1 MNKSILVLAAATA
14 AFAANA
20 EVLTPE
26 QALARVRVDGPSRIH
41 SLQPSAGAELRPV
54 YTQNA
59 DSRPAAYVFG
69 TASGYMVVS
78 ADDVAAPLLGYAD
91 NGSFDPENIPDNLR
105 YWLESYASEIAW
117 ARDNGVQPAKARV
130 SRADRAPIAPLVKTQ
145 WNQNAPYN
153 NYCPIYN
160 GSRSVTGCVATAMA
174 QVMKYYNYPAKGT
187 GSHSYTTTTL
197 KISQSM
203 DFSAT
208 SFRWTSMANTYG
220 ALSSTSQKNAV
231 ATLMHACGVSVDMDY
246 TPQESGAPSLFV
258 APALANYFG
267 YDKGVRYLMRDYYGM
282 EEWEDLVYNQLVD
295 FGPVQY
301 SGSNS
306 SAGHSFVCDGYS
318 ADGYF
323 HFNWGWGGMSD
334 GYFLLNALD
343 PSSQGIG
350 GSTAGY
356 NSGQDI
362 IANVATSGEGKIYEQ
377 MLIDGDF
384 KIDTD
389 RVSTGG
395 YVVVVANAYNYSIA
409 PISGFYG
416 LKFTASDG
424 SVTYAEAPSG
434 VSNVAVLGGY
444 GGWDVRMPSLAAGT
458 YTVTPAWKSTTGEW
472 FDIRAK
478 VSAVKSYTATVSG
491 NTAVF
496 KANSAPQI
504 YVSGID
510 VATPLYFGTNFRIN
524 ATIENLSDS
533 EYYGD
538 IEAVLLNSNN
548 TIVAV
553 ADAYSVDI
561 LGAESQEMVYEARFS
576 RYNSQLGI
584 PAAGTYTLVFVKE
597 STNIAVSDPVTVQLL
612 SAPASTSIG
621 VTSFSVE
628 GDANAVPADKLQFNI
643 TVNCSEGYFAEAL
656 SVYIFRAT
664 GGSSIAYFSTPTLF
678 IESGKSVSTTASGN
692 FSEGVPGTTYMAA
705 VFRGQSQLSDVVNFT
720 IDSSSGIADVD
731 ADDSAPVE
739 YYTVDGVRVD
749 RPEKG
754 LYIVRQGTKVSKVIF

>member
-1 MNKSILVLAAATA
+1 MNKSILVLPAATA

-26 QALARVRVDGPSRIH
+26 QALARVRVDGPARIH
-41 SLQPSAGAELRPV
+41 GLQSSGDAALRPV
-54 YTQNA
+54 YTQSA
-59 DSRPAAYVFG
+59 GSLPAAYVFD
-69 TASGYMVVS
+69 TRSGYMVVS

-91 NGSFDPENIPDNLR
+91 EGSFDAANIPDNLR

-117 ARDNGVQPAKARV
+117 ARDNGVEPARSRA

-145 WNQNAPYN
+145 WNQGSPYN

-187 GSHSYTTTTL
+187 GSHSYTTKTL

-203 DFSAT
+203 DFSST
-208 SFRWTSMANTYG
+208 SFRWTSMADSYG
-220 ALSSTSQKNAV
+220 SFSSTSQKNAV

-246 TPQESGAPSLFV
+246 TPNESGAPSMNV
-258 APALANYFG
+258 ASALANYFG

-282 EEWEDLVYNQLVD
+282 AEWEELVYNQLVE

-301 SGSNS
+301 SGSNT

-334 GYFLLNALD
+334 GYFLLTALD
-343 PSSQGIG
+343 PTSQGIG

-362 IANVATSGEGKIYEQ
+362 IANVATSGEGKMYEQ

-384 KIDTD
+384 KIDTPQ
-389 RVSTGG
+389 VQKGG
-395 YVVVVANAYNYSIA
+395 YVVIVANAYNYSIA

-424 SVTYAEAPSG
+424 SVTYAEAPQG
-434 VSNVAVLGGY
+434 YSNVAVLSGY
-444 GGWDVRMPSLAAGT
+444 GGWYVRMPSLAAGT

-496 KANSAPQI
+496 TADSAPQI
-504 YVSGID
+504 YVNDID
-510 VATPLYFGTNFRIN
+510 VATPLYFNTPFKIN
-524 ATIENLSDS
+524 ATIDNPTQD
-533 EYYGD
+533 EYYGG
-538 IEAVLLNSNN
+538 IEAALLNSSNN
-548 TIVAV
+548 VVAL
-553 ADAYSVDI
+553 ADIYPVDV
-561 LGAESQEMVYEARFS
+561 LGGESQQMEYVAKFS
-576 RYNSQLGI
+576 RYNSQLGV
-584 PAAGTYTLVFVKE
+584 PSAGTYTLVFLTE
-597 STNIAVSDPVTVQLL
+597 SNQVVSAPVTVQLL
-612 SAPASTSIG
+612 ETPASTS
-621 VTSFSVE
+621 VSVSSFSVE
-628 GDANAVPADKLQFNI
+628 GDANAVAADNLQFNL
-643 TVNCSEGYFAEAL
+643 TVNCSAGYFANTL
-656 SVYIFRAT
+656 SVYIFPIS
-664 GGSSIAYFSTPTLF
+664 GGSAIAYFDTPTLF
-678 IESGKSVSTTASGN
+678 IEEGKSATTMASGN
-692 FSEGVPGTTYMAA
+692 FSQGVVGSKYMAA
-705 VFRGQSQLSDVVNFT
+705 VFSGQQQLSEIVYFT
-720 IDSSSGIADVD
+720 VGSYSGIADVD
-731 ADDSAPVE
+731 ADDNAPVE
-739 YYTVDGVRVD
+739 YYTVDGIRVD

-754 LYIVRQGTKVSKVIF
+754 LYIVRQGSKISKVIF

>member
-26 QALARVRVDGPSRIH
+26 QALARVRVDGPARIH
-41 SLQPSAGAELRPV
+41 GLQSSGDAALRPV
-54 YTQNA
+54 YTQSA
-59 DSRPAAYVFG
+59 GSLPAAYVFD
-69 TASGYMVVS
+69 TRSGYMVVS

-91 NGSFDPENIPDNLR
+91 EGSFDAANIPDNLR

-117 ARDNGVQPAKARV
+117 ARDNGVEPARSRA

-145 WNQNAPYN
+145 WNQGSPYN

-187 GSHSYTTTTL
+187 GSHSYTTKTL

-203 DFSAT
+203 DFSST
-208 SFRWTSMANTYG
+208 SFRWTSMADSYG
-220 ALSSTSQKNAV
+220 SFSSTSQKNAV

-246 TPQESGAPSLFV
+246 TPNESGAPSMNV
-258 APALANYFG
+258 ASALANYFG

-282 EEWEDLVYNQLVD
+282 AEWEELVYNQLVE

-301 SGSNS
+301 SGSNT

-334 GYFLLNALD
+334 GYFLLTALD
-343 PSSQGIG
+343 PTSQGIG

-362 IANVATSGEGKIYEQ
+362 IANVATSGEGKMYEQ
-377 MLIDGDF
+377 MLIAGDF
-384 KIDTD
+384 KIDTPQ
-389 RVSTGG
+389 VQKGG
-395 YVVVVANAYNYSIA
+395 YVVIVANAYNYSIA

-424 SVTYAEAPSG
+424 SVTYAEAPQG
-434 VSNVAVLGGY
+434 YSNVAVLSGY
-444 GGWDVRMPSLAAGT
+444 GGWYVRMPSLAAGT

-496 KANSAPQI
+496 TADSAPQI
-504 YVSGID
+504 YVNDID
-510 VATPLYFGTNFRIN
+510 VATPLYFNTPFKIN
-524 ATIENLSDS
+524 ATIDNPTQD
-533 EYYGD
+533 EYYGG
-538 IEAVLLNSNN
+538 IEAALLNSSNN
-548 TIVAV
+548 VVAL
-553 ADAYSVDI
+553 ADIYPVDV
-561 LGAESQEMVYEARFS
+561 LGGESQQMEYVAKFS
-576 RYNSQLGI
+576 RYNSQLGV
-584 PAAGTYTLVFVKE
+584 PSAGTYTLVFLTE
-597 STNIAVSDPVTVQLL
+597 SNQVVSAPVTVQLL
-612 SAPASTSIG
+612 ETPASTS
-621 VTSFSVE
+621 VSVSSFSVE
-628 GDANAVPADKLQFNI
+628 GDANAVAADNLQFNL
-643 TVNCSEGYFAEAL
+643 TVNCSAGYFANTL
-656 SVYIFRAT
+656 SVYIFPIS
-664 GGSSIAYFSTPTLF
+664 GGSAIAYFDTPTLF
-678 IESGKSVSTTASGN
+678 IEEGKSATTMASGN
-692 FSEGVPGTTYMAA
+692 FSQGVVGSKYMAA
-705 VFRGQSQLSDVVNFT
+705 VFSGQQQLSEIVYFT
-720 IDSSSGIADVD
+720 VGSYSGIADVD
-731 ADDSAPVE
+731 ADDNAPVE
-739 YYTVDGVRVD
+739 YYTVDGIRVD

-754 LYIVRQGTKVSKVIF
+754 LYIVRQGSKISKVIF

>member
-26 QALARVRVDGPSRIH
+26 QALARVRVDGPARIH
-41 SLQPSAGAELRPV
+41 GLQSSGDAALRPV
-54 YTQNA
+54 YTQSA
-59 DSRPAAYVFG
+59 GSLPAAYVFD
-69 TASGYMVVS
+69 TRSGYMVVS
-78 ADDVAAPLLGYAD
+78 ADDVAAPMLGYAD
-91 NGSFDPENIPDNLR
+91 EGSFDAANIPDNLR

-117 ARDNGVQPAKARV
+117 ARDNGVEPARSRA

-145 WNQNAPYN
+145 WNQGSPYN

-187 GSHSYTTTTL
+187 GSHSYTTKTL

-203 DFSAT
+203 DFSST
-208 SFRWTSMANTYG
+208 SFRWTSMADSYG
-220 ALSSTSQKNAV
+220 SFSSTSQKNAV

-246 TPQESGAPSLFV
+246 TPNESGTPSMNV
-258 APALANYFG
+258 ASALANYFG

-282 EEWEDLVYNQLVD
+282 AEWEELVYNQLVE

-301 SGSNS
+301 SGSNT

-318 ADGYF
+318 SDGYF

-334 GYFLLNALD
+334 GYFLLTALD
-343 PSSQGIG
+343 PTSQGIG

-362 IANVATSGEGKIYEQ
+362 IANVATSGEGKMYEQ

-384 KIDTD
+384 KIDTPQ
-389 RVSTGG
+389 VQKGG
-395 YVVVVANAYNYSIA
+395 YVVIVANAYNYSIA

-424 SVTYAEAPSG
+424 SVTYAEAPQG
-434 VSNVAVLGGY
+434 YSNVAVLSGY
-444 GGWDVRMPSLAAGT
+444 GGWYLRMPSLAAGT

-496 KANSAPQI
+496 TADSAPQI
-504 YVSGID
+504 YVNDID
-510 VATPLYFGTNFRIN
+510 VATPLYFNTPFKIN
-524 ATIENLSDS
+524 ATIENPTQD
-533 EYYGD
+533 EYYGG
-538 IEAVLLNSNN
+538 IEAALLNSGNN
-548 TIVAV
+548 VVAL
-553 ADAYSVDI
+553 ADIYPVDV
-561 LGAESQEMVYEARFS
+561 LGGESQQMEYVAKFS
-576 RYNSQLGI
+576 RYNSQLGV
-584 PAAGTYTLVFVKE
+584 PSAGTYTLVFLTE
-597 STNIAVSDPVTVQLL
+597 SNQVVSAPVTVQLL
-612 SAPASTSIG
+612 ETPASTS
-621 VTSFSVE
+621 VSVSSFSVE
-628 GDANAVPADKLQFNI
+628 GDANAVAADNLQFNL
-643 TVNCSEGYFAEAL
+643 TVNCTAGYFANTL
-656 SVYIFRAT
+656 SVYIFPIS
-664 GGSSIAYFSTPTLF
+664 GGSAIAYFDTPTLF
-678 IESGKSVSTTASGN
+678 IEEGKSVTTMASGN
-692 FSEGVPGTTYMAA
+692 FSQGVVGSKYMAA
-705 VFRGQSQLSDVVNFT
+705 VFSEQQLSEIVYFT
-720 IDSSSGIADVD
+720 VGSYSGIADVD
-731 ADDSAPVE
+731 ADDTAPVE
-739 YYTVDGVRVD
+739 YYTVDGIRVD

-754 LYIVRQGTKVSKVIF
+754 LYIVRQGSKISKVIF

>member
-26 QALARVRVDGPSRIH
+26 QALARVRVDGPARIH
-41 SLQPSAGAELRPV
+41 GLQSSGDAALRPV
-54 YTQNA
+54 YTQSA
-59 DSRPAAYVFG
+59 GSLPAAYVFD
-69 TASGYMVVS
+69 TRSGYMVVS

-91 NGSFDPENIPDNLR
+91 EGSFDAANIPDNLR

-117 ARDNGVQPAKARV
+117 ARDNGVEPARSRA

-145 WNQNAPYN
+145 WNQGSPYN

-187 GSHSYTTTTL
+187 GSHSYTTKTL

-203 DFSAT
+203 DFSST
-208 SFRWTSMANTYG
+208 SFRWTSMADSYG
-220 ALSSTSQKNAV
+220 SFSSTSQKNAV

-246 TPQESGAPSLFV
+246 TPNESGAPSMNV
-258 APALANYFG
+258 ASALANYFG

-282 EEWEDLVYNQLVD
+282 AEWEELVYNQLVE

-301 SGSNS
+301 SGSNT

-323 HFNWGWGGMSD
+323 HFNWGWGGMSH
-334 GYFLLNALD
+334 GYFLLSALD
-343 PSSQGIG
+343 PTSQGIG

-362 IANVATSGEGKIYEQ
+362 IANVATSGEGKMYEQ

-384 KIDTD
+384 KIDTPQ
-389 RVSTGG
+389 VQKGG
-395 YVVVVANAYNYSIA
+395 YVVIVANAYNYSIA

-424 SVTYAEAPSG
+424 SVTYAEAPQG
-434 VSNVAVLGGY
+434 YSNVAVLSGY
-444 GGWDVRMPSLAAGT
+444 GGWYVRMPSLAAGT

-496 KANSAPQI
+496 TADSAPQI
-504 YVSGID
+504 YVNDID
-510 VATPLYFGTNFRIN
+510 VATPLYFNTPFKIN
-524 ATIENLSDS
+524 ATIDNPTQD
-533 EYYGD
+533 EYYGG
-538 IEAVLLNSNN
+538 IEAALLNSSNN
-548 TIVAV
+548 VVAL
-553 ADAYSVDI
+553 ADIYPVDV
-561 LGAESQEMVYEARFS
+561 LGGESQQMEYVAKFS
-576 RYNSQLGI
+576 RYNSQLGV
-584 PAAGTYTLVFVKE
+584 PSAGTYTLVFLTE
-597 STNIAVSDPVTVQLL
+597 SNQVVSAPVTVQLL
-612 SAPASTSIG
+612 ETPASTS
-621 VTSFSVE
+621 VSVSSFSVE
-628 GDANAVPADKLQFNI
+628 GDANAVAADNLQFNL
-643 TVNCSEGYFAEAL
+643 TVNCSAGYFANTL
-656 SVYIFRAT
+656 SVYIFPIS
-664 GGSSIAYFSTPTLF
+664 GGSAIAYFDTPTLF
-678 IESGKSVSTTASGN
+678 IEEGKSATTMASGN
-692 FSEGVPGTTYMAA
+692 FSQGVVGSKYMAA
-705 VFRGQSQLSDVVNFT
+705 VFSGQQQLSEIVYFT
-720 IDSSSGIADVD
+720 VGSYSGIADVD
-731 ADDSAPVE
+731 ADDNAPVE
-739 YYTVDGVRVD
+739 YYTVDGIRVD

-754 LYIVRQGTKVSKVIF
+754 LYIVRQGSKISKVIF

>member
-26 QALARVRVDGPSRIH
+26 QALARVRVDGPARIH
-41 SLQPSAGAELRPV
+41 GLQSSGDAALRPV
-54 YTQNA
+54 YTQSA
-59 DSRPAAYVFG
+59 GSLPAAYVFD
-69 TASGYMVVS
+69 TRSGYMVVS
-78 ADDVAAPLLGYAD
+78 ADDVAAPMLGYAD
-91 NGSFDPENIPDNLR
+91 EGSFDAANIPDNLR

-117 ARDNGVQPAKARV
+117 ARDNGVEPARSRA

-145 WNQNAPYN
+145 WNQGSPYN

-187 GSHSYTTTTL
+187 GSHSYTTKTL

-203 DFSAT
+203 DFSST
-208 SFRWTSMANTYG
+208 SFRWTSMADSYG
-220 ALSSTSQKNAV
+220 SFSSTSQKNAV

-246 TPQESGAPSLFV
+246 TPNESGAPSMNV
-258 APALANYFG
+258 ASALANYFG

-282 EEWEDLVYNQLVD
+282 AEWEELVYNQLVE

-301 SGSNS
+301 SGSNT

-334 GYFLLNALD
+334 GYFLLTALD
-343 PSSQGIG
+343 PTSQGIG

-362 IANVATSGEGKIYEQ
+362 IANVATSGEGKMYEQ

-384 KIDTD
+384 KIDTPQ
-389 RVSTGG
+389 VQKGG
-395 YVVVVANAYNYSIA
+395 YVVIVANAYNYSIA

-424 SVTYAEAPSG
+424 SVTYAEAPQG
-434 VSNVAVLGGY
+434 YSNVAVLSGY
-444 GGWDVRMPSLAAGT
+444 GGWYVRMPSLAAGT

-496 KANSAPQI
+496 TADSAPQI
-504 YVSGID
+504 YVNDID
-510 VATPLYFGTNFRIN
+510 VATPLYFNTPFKIN
-524 ATIENLSDS
+524 ATIDNPTQD
-533 EYYGD
+533 EYYGG
-538 IEAVLLNSNN
+538 IEAALLNSSNN
-548 TIVAV
+548 VVAL
-553 ADAYSVDI
+553 ADIYPVDV
-561 LGAESQEMVYEARFS
+561 LGGESQQMEYVAKFS
-576 RYNSQLGI
+576 RYNSQLGV
-584 PAAGTYTLVFVKE
+584 PSAGTYTLVFLTE
-597 STNIAVSDPVTVQLL
+597 SNQVVSAPVTVQLL
-612 SAPASTSIG
+612 ETPASTS
-621 VTSFSVE
+621 VSVSSFSVE
-628 GDANAVPADKLQFNI
+628 GDANAVAADNLQFNL
-643 TVNCSEGYFAEAL
+643 TVNCSAGYFANTL
-656 SVYIFRAT
+656 SVYIFPIS
-664 GGSSIAYFSTPTLF
+664 GGSAIAYFDTPTLF
-678 IESGKSVSTTASGN
+678 IEEGKSATTMASGN
-692 FSEGVPGTTYMAA
+692 FSQGVVGSKYMAA
-705 VFRGQSQLSDVVNFT
+705 VFSGQQQLSEIVYFT
-720 IDSSSGIADVD
+720 VGSYSGIADVD
-731 ADDSAPVE
+731 ADDNAPVE
-739 YYTVDGVRVD
+739 YYTVDGIRVD

-754 LYIVRQGTKVSKVIF
+754 LYIVRQGSKISKVIF

>member
-26 QALARVRVDGPSRIH
+26 QALARVRVDGPARIH
-41 SLQPSAGAELRPV
+41 GLQSSGDAALRPV
-54 YTQNA
+54 YTQSA
-59 DSRPAAYVFG
+59 GSLPAAYVFD
-69 TASGYMVVS
+69 TRSGYMVVS

-91 NGSFDPENIPDNLR
+91 EGSFDAANIPDNLR

-117 ARDNGVQPAKARV
+117 ARDNGVEPARSRA

-145 WNQNAPYN
+145 WNQGSPYN

-160 GSRSVTGCVATAMA
+160 GSRSVTGCVATAMT

-187 GSHSYTTTTL
+187 GSHSYTTKTL

-203 DFSAT
+203 DFSST
-208 SFRWTSMANTYG
+208 SFRWTSMADSYG
-220 ALSSTSQKNAV
+220 SFSSTSQKNAV

-246 TPQESGAPSLFV
+246 TPNESGAPSMNV
-258 APALANYFG
+258 ASALANYFG

-282 EEWEDLVYNQLVD
+282 AEWEELVYNQLVE

-301 SGSNS
+301 SGSNT

-334 GYFLLNALD
+334 GYFLLTALD
-343 PSSQGIG
+343 PTSQGIG

-362 IANVATSGEGKIYEQ
+362 IANVATSGEGKMYEQ

-384 KIDTD
+384 KIDTPQ
-389 RVSTGG
+389 VQKGG
-395 YVVVVANAYNYSIA
+395 YVVIVANAYNYSIA

-424 SVTYAEAPSG
+424 SVTYAEAPQG
-434 VSNVAVLGGY
+434 YSNVAVLSGY
-444 GGWDVRMPSLAAGT
+444 GGWYVRMPSLAAGT

-496 KANSAPQI
+496 TADSAPQI
-504 YVSGID
+504 YVNDID
-510 VATPLYFGTNFRIN
+510 VATPLYFNTPFKIN
-524 ATIENLSDS
+524 ATIENPTQD
-533 EYYGD
+533 EYYGG
-538 IEAVLLNSNN
+538 IEAALLNSGNN
-548 TIVAV
+548 VVAL
-553 ADAYSVDI
+553 ADIYPVDV
-561 LGAESQEMVYEARFS
+561 LGGESQQMEYVAKFS
-576 RYNSQLGI
+576 RYNSQLGV
-584 PAAGTYTLVFVKE
+584 PSAGTYTLVFLTE
-597 STNIAVSDPVTVQLL
+597 SNQVVSAPVTVQLL
-612 SAPASTSIG
+612 ETPASTS
-621 VTSFSVE
+621 VSVSSFSVE
-628 GDANAVPADKLQFNI
+628 GDANAVAADNLQFNL
-643 TVNCSEGYFAEAL
+643 TVNCTAGYFANTL
-656 SVYIFRAT
+656 SVYIFPIS
-664 GGSSIAYFSTPTLF
+664 GGSAIAYFDTPTLF
-678 IESGKSVSTTASGN
+678 IEEGKSATTMASGN
-692 FSEGVPGTTYMAA
+692 FSQGVVGSKYMAA
-705 VFRGQSQLSDVVNFT
+705 VFSGQQQLSEIVYFT
-720 IDSSSGIADVD
+720 VGSYSGIADVD
-731 ADDSAPVE
+731 ADDTAPVE
-739 YYTVDGVRVD
+739 YYTVDGIRVD

-754 LYIVRQGTKVSKVIF
+754 LYIVRQGSKISKVIF

>member
-26 QALARVRVDGPSRIH
+26 QALARVRVDGPARIH
-41 SLQPSAGAELRPV
+41 GLQSSGDAALRPV
-54 YTQNA
+54 YTQSA
-59 DSRPAAYVFG
+59 GSLPAAYVFD
-69 TASGYMVVS
+69 TRSGYMVVS

-91 NGSFDPENIPDNLR
+91 EGSFDAANIPDNLR

-117 ARDNGVQPAKARV
+117 ARDNGVEPARSRA

-145 WNQNAPYN
+145 WNQGSPYN

-187 GSHSYTTTTL
+187 GSHSYTTKTL

-203 DFSAT
+203 DFSST
-208 SFRWTSMANTYG
+208 SFRWTSMADSYG
-220 ALSSTSQKNAV
+220 SFSSTSQKNAV

-246 TPQESGAPSLFV
+246 TPNESGAPSMNV
-258 APALANYFG
+258 ASALANYFG

-282 EEWEDLVYNQLVD
+282 AEWEELVYNQLVE

-301 SGSNS
+301 SGSNT

-323 HFNWGWGGMSD
+323 HFNWGWGGISD
-334 GYFLLNALD
+334 GYFLLTALD
-343 PSSQGIG
+343 PTSQGIG

-362 IANVATSGEGKIYEQ
+362 IANVATSGEGKMYEQ

-384 KIDTD
+384 KIDTPQ
-389 RVSTGG
+389 VQKGG
-395 YVVVVANAYNYSIA
+395 YVVIVANAYNYSIA

-424 SVTYAEAPSG
+424 SVTYAEAPQG
-434 VSNVAVLGGY
+434 YSNVAVLSGY
-444 GGWDVRMPSLAAGT
+444 GGWYVRMPSLAAGT

-496 KANSAPQI
+496 TADSAPQI
-504 YVSGID
+504 YVNDID
-510 VATPLYFGTNFRIN
+510 VATPLYFNTPFKIN
-524 ATIENLSDS
+524 ATIDNPTQD
-533 EYYGD
+533 EYYGG
-538 IEAVLLNSNN
+538 IEAALLNSSNN
-548 TIVAV
+548 VVAL
-553 ADAYSVDI
+553 ADIYPVDV
-561 LGAESQEMVYEARFS
+561 LGGESQQMEYVAKFS
-576 RYNSQLGI
+576 RYNSQLGV
-584 PAAGTYTLVFVKE
+584 PSAGTYTLVFLTE
-597 STNIAVSDPVTVQLL
+597 SNQVVSAPVTVQLL
-612 SAPASTSIG
+612 ETPASTS
-621 VTSFSVE
+621 VSVSSFSVE
-628 GDANAVPADKLQFNI
+628 GDANAVAADNLQFNL
-643 TVNCSEGYFAEAL
+643 TVNCSAGYFANTL
-656 SVYIFRAT
+656 SVYIFPIS
-664 GGSSIAYFSTPTLF
+664 GGSAIAYFDTPTLF
-678 IESGKSVSTTASGN
+678 IEEGKSATTMASGN
-692 FSEGVPGTTYMAA
+692 FSQGVVGSKYMAA
-705 VFRGQSQLSDVVNFT
+705 VFSGQQQLSEIVYFT
-720 IDSSSGIADVD
+720 VGSYSGIADVD
-731 ADDSAPVE
+731 ADDNAPVE
-739 YYTVDGVRVD
+739 YYTVDGIRVD

-754 LYIVRQGTKVSKVIF
+754 LYIVRQGSKISKVIF

>member
-26 QALARVRVDGPSRIH
+26 QALARVRVDGPARIH
-41 SLQPSAGAELRPV
+41 GLQSSGDAALRPV
-54 YTQNA
+54 YTQSA
-59 DSRPAAYVFG
+59 GSLPAAYVFD
-69 TASGYMVVS
+69 TRSGYMVVS
-78 ADDVAAPLLGYAD
+78 ADDVAAPMLGYAD
-91 NGSFDPENIPDNLR
+91 EGSFDAANIPDNLR

-117 ARDNGVQPAKARV
+117 ARDNGVEPARSRA

-145 WNQNAPYN
+145 WNQGSPYN

-187 GSHSYTTTTL
+187 GSHSYTTKTL

-203 DFSAT
+203 DFSST
-208 SFRWTSMANTYG
+208 SFRWTSMADSYG
-220 ALSSTSQKNAV
+220 SFSSTSQKNAV

-246 TPQESGAPSLFV
+246 TPNESGTPSMNV
-258 APALANYFG
+258 ASALANYFG

-282 EEWEDLVYNQLVD
+282 AEWEELVYNQLVE

-301 SGSNS
+301 SGSNT

-318 ADGYF
+318 SDGYF

-334 GYFLLNALD
+334 GYFLLTALD
-343 PSSQGIG
+343 PTSQGIG

-362 IANVATSGEGKIYEQ
+362 IANVATSGEGKMYEQ

-384 KIDTD
+384 KIDTPQ
-389 RVSTGG
+389 VQKGG
-395 YVVVVANAYNYSIA
+395 YVVIVANAYNYSIA

-424 SVTYAEAPSG
+424 SVTYAEAPQG
-434 VSNVAVLGGY
+434 YSNVAVLSGY
-444 GGWDVRMPSLAAGT
+444 GGWYVRMPSLAAGT

-496 KANSAPQI
+496 TADSAPQI
-504 YVSGID
+504 YVNDID
-510 VATPLYFGTNFRIN
+510 VATPLYFNTPFKIN
-524 ATIENLSDS
+524 ATIDNPTQD
-533 EYYGD
+533 EYYGG
-538 IEAVLLNSNN
+538 IEAALLNSSNN
-548 TIVAV
+548 VVAL
-553 ADAYSVDI
+553 ADIYPVDV
-561 LGAESQEMVYEARFS
+561 LGGESQQMEYVAKFS
-576 RYNSQLGI
+576 RYNSQLGV
-584 PAAGTYTLVFVKE
+584 PSAGTYTLVFLTE
-597 STNIAVSDPVTVQLL
+597 SNQVVSAPVTVQLL
-612 SAPASTSIG
+612 ETPASTS
-621 VTSFSVE
+621 VSVSSFSVE
-628 GDANAVPADKLQFNI
+628 GDANAVAADNLQFNL
-643 TVNCSEGYFAEAL
+643 TVNCSAGYFANTL
-656 SVYIFRAT
+656 SVYIFPIS
-664 GGSSIAYFSTPTLF
+664 GGSAIAYFDTPTLF
-678 IESGKSVSTTASGN
+678 IEEGKSATTMASGN
-692 FSEGVPGTTYMAA
+692 FSQGVVGSKYMAA
-705 VFRGQSQLSDVVNFT
+705 VFSGQQQLSEIVYFT
-720 IDSSSGIADVD
+720 VGSYSGIADVD
-731 ADDSAPVE
+731 ADDNAPVE
-739 YYTVDGVRVD
+739 YYTVDGIRVD

-754 LYIVRQGTKVSKVIF
+754 LYIVRQGSKISKVIF

>member
-26 QALARVRVDGPSRIH
+26 QALARVRVDGPARIH
-41 SLQPSAGAELRPV
+41 GLQSSGDAALRPV
-54 YTQNA
+54 YTQSA
-59 DSRPAAYVFG
+59 GSLPAAYVFD
-69 TASGYMVVS
+69 TRSGYMVVS
-78 ADDVAAPLLGYAD
+78 ADDVAAPMLGYAD
-91 NGSFDPENIPDNLR
+91 EGSFDAANIPDNLR

-117 ARDNGVQPAKARV
+117 ARDNGVEPARSRA

-145 WNQNAPYN
+145 WNQGSPYN

-187 GSHSYTTTTL
+187 GSHSYTTKTL

-203 DFSAT
+203 DFSST
-208 SFRWTSMANTYG
+208 SFRWTSMADSYG
-220 ALSSTSQKNAV
+220 SFSSTSQKNAV

-246 TPQESGAPSLFV
+246 TPNESGTPSMNV
-258 APALANYFG
+258 ASALANYFG

-282 EEWEDLVYNQLVD
+282 AEWEELVYNQLVE

-301 SGSNS
+301 SGSNT

-334 GYFLLNALD
+334 GYFLLTALD
-343 PSSQGIG
+343 PTSQGIG

-362 IANVATSGEGKIYEQ
+362 IANVAKSGEGKMYEQ

-384 KIDTD
+384 KIDTPQ
-389 RVSTGG
+389 VQKGG
-395 YVVVVANAYNYSIA
+395 YVVIVANVYNYSIA

-424 SVTYAEAPSG
+424 SVTYAEAPQG
-434 VSNVAVLGGY
+434 YSNVAVLSGY
-444 GGWDVRMPSLAAGT
+444 GGWYVRMPSLAAGT

-496 KANSAPQI
+496 TADSAPQI
-504 YVSGID
+504 YVNDID
-510 VATPLYFGTNFRIN
+510 VATPLYFNTPFKIN
-524 ATIENLSDS
+524 ATIENPTQD
-533 EYYGD
+533 EYYGG
-538 IEAVLLNSNN
+538 IEAVLLNSGNN
-548 TIVAV
+548 VVAL
-553 ADAYSVDI
+553 ADIYPVDV
-561 LGAESQEMVYEARFS
+561 LGGESQQMEYVAKFS
-576 RYNSQLGI
+576 RYNSQLGV
-584 PAAGTYTLVFVKE
+584 PSAGTYTLVFLTE
-597 STNIAVSDPVTVQLL
+597 SNQVVSAPVTVQLL
-612 SAPASTSIG
+612 ETPASTS
-621 VTSFSVE
+621 VSVSSFSVE
-628 GDANAVPADKLQFNI
+628 GDANAVAADNLQFNL
-643 TVNCSEGYFAEAL
+643 TVNCTAGYFANTL
-656 SVYIFRAT
+656 SVYIFPIS
-664 GGSSIAYFSTPTLF
+664 GGSAIAYFDTPTLF
-678 IESGKSVSTTASGN
+678 IEEGKSATTMASGN
-692 FSEGVPGTTYMAA
+692 FSQGVVGSKYMAA
-705 VFRGQSQLSDVVNFT
+705 VFSGQQQLSEIVYFT
-720 IDSSSGIADVD
+720 VGSYSGIADVD
-731 ADDSAPVE
+731 ADDTAPVE
-739 YYTVDGVRVD
+739 YYTVDGIRVD

-754 LYIVRQGTKVSKVIF
+754 LYIVRQGSKISKVIF

>member
-26 QALARVRVDGPSRIH
+26 QALARVRVDGPARIH
-41 SLQPSAGAELRPV
+41 GLQSSGDAALRPV
-54 YTQNA
+54 YTQSA
-59 DSRPAAYVFG
+59 GSLPAAYVFD
-69 TASGYMVVS
+69 TRSGYMVVS
-78 ADDVAAPLLGYAD
+78 ADDVAAPMLGYAD
-91 NGSFDPENIPDNLR
+91 EGSFDAANIPDNLR

-117 ARDNGVQPAKARV
+117 ARDNGVEPARSRA

-145 WNQNAPYN
+145 WNQGSPYN

-187 GSHSYTTTTL
+187 GSHSYTTKTL

-203 DFSAT
+203 DFSST
-208 SFRWTSMANTYG
+208 SFRWTSMADSYG
-220 ALSSTSQKNAV
+220 SFSSTSQKNAV

-246 TPQESGAPSLFV
+246 TPNESGTPSMNV
-258 APALANYFG
+258 ASALANYFG

-282 EEWEDLVYNQLVD
+282 AEWEELVYNQLVE

-301 SGSNS
+301 SGSNT

-318 ADGYF
+318 SDGYF

-334 GYFLLNALD
+334 GYFLLTALD
-343 PSSQGIG
+343 PTSQGIG

-362 IANVATSGEGKIYEQ
+362 IANVATSGEGKMYEQ

-384 KIDTD
+384 KIDTPQ
-389 RVSTGG
+389 VQKGG
-395 YVVVVANAYNYSIA
+395 YVVIVANAYNYSIA

-424 SVTYAEAPSG
+424 SVTYAEAPQG
-434 VSNVAVLGGY
+434 YSNVAVLSGY
-444 GGWDVRMPSLAAGT
+444 GGWYVRMPSLAAGT

-496 KANSAPQI
+496 TADSAPQI
-504 YVSGID
+504 YVNDID
-510 VATPLYFGTNFRIN
+510 VATPLYFNTPFKIN
-524 ATIENLSDS
+524 ATIENPTQD
-533 EYYGD
+533 EYYGG
-538 IEAVLLNSNN
+538 IEAALLNSGNN
-548 TIVAV
+548 VVAL
-553 ADAYSVDI
+553 ADIYPVDV
-561 LGAESQEMVYEARFS
+561 LGGESQQMEYVAKFS
-576 RYNSQLGI
+576 RYNSQLGV
-584 PAAGTYTLVFVKE
+584 PSAGTYTLVFLTE
-597 STNIAVSDPVTVQLL
+597 SNQVVSAPVTVQLL
-612 SAPASTSIG
+612 ETPASTS
-621 VTSFSVE
+621 VSVSSFSVE
-628 GDANAVPADKLQFNI
+628 GDANAVAADNLQFNL
-643 TVNCSEGYFAEAL
+643 TVNCTAGYFANTL
-656 SVYIFRAT
+656 SVYIFPIS
-664 GGSSIAYFSTPTLF
+664 GGSAIAYFDTPTLF
-678 IESGKSVSTTASGN
+678 IEEGKSVTTMASGN
-692 FSEGVPGTTYMAA
+692 FSQGVVGSKYMAA
-705 VFRGQSQLSDVVNFT
+705 VFSEQQLSEIVYFT
-720 IDSSSGIADVD
+720 VGSYSGIADVD
-731 ADDSAPVE
+731 ADDTAPVE
-739 YYTVDGVRVD
+739 YYTVDGIRVD

-754 LYIVRQGTKVSKVIF
+754 LYIVRQGSKISKVIF

>member
-26 QALARVRVDGPSRIH
+26 QALARVRVDGPARIH
-41 SLQPSAGAELRPV
+41 GLQSSGDAALRPV
-54 YTQNA
+54 YTQSA
-59 DSRPAAYVFG
+59 GSLPAAYVFD
-69 TASGYMVVS
+69 TRSGYMVVA

-91 NGSFDPENIPDNLR
+91 EGSFDAANIPDNLR

-117 ARDNGVQPAKARV
+117 ARDNGVEPARSRA

-145 WNQNAPYN
+145 WNQGSPYN

-187 GSHSYTTTTL
+187 GSHSYTTKTL

-203 DFSAT
+203 DFSST
-208 SFRWTSMANTYG
+208 SFRWTSMADSYG
-220 ALSSTSQKNAV
+220 SFSSTSQKNAV

-246 TPQESGAPSLFV
+246 TPNESGAPSMNV
-258 APALANYFG
+258 ASALANYFG

-282 EEWEDLVYNQLVD
+282 AEWEELVYNQLVE

-301 SGSNS
+301 SGSNT

-334 GYFLLNALD
+334 GYFLLTALD
-343 PSSQGIG
+343 PTSQGIG

-362 IANVATSGEGKIYEQ
+362 IANVATSGEGKMYEQ

-384 KIDTD
+384 KIDTPQ
-389 RVSTGG
+389 VQKGG
-395 YVVVVANAYNYSIA
+395 YVVIVANAYNYSIA

-424 SVTYAEAPSG
+424 SVTYAEAPQG
-434 VSNVAVLGGY
+434 YSNVAVLSGY
-444 GGWDVRMPSLAAGT
+444 GGWYVRMPSLAAGT

-496 KANSAPQI
+496 TADSAPQI
-504 YVSGID
+504 YVNDID
-510 VATPLYFGTNFRIN
+510 VATPLYFNTPFKIN
-524 ATIENLSDS
+524 ATIDNPTQD
-533 EYYGD
+533 EYYGG
-538 IEAVLLNSNN
+538 IEAALLNSSNN
-548 TIVAV
+548 VVAL
-553 ADAYSVDI
+553 ADIYPVDV
-561 LGAESQEMVYEARFS
+561 LGGESQQMEYVAKFS
-576 RYNSQLGI
+576 RYNSQLGV
-584 PAAGTYTLVFVKE
+584 PSAGTYTLVFLTE
-597 STNIAVSDPVTVQLL
+597 SNQVVSAPVTVQLL
-612 SAPASTSIG
+612 ETPASTS
-621 VTSFSVE
+621 VSVSSFSVE
-628 GDANAVPADKLQFNI
+628 GDANAVAADNLQFNL
-643 TVNCSEGYFAEAL
+643 TVNCSAGYFANTL
-656 SVYIFRAT
+656 SVYIFPIS
-664 GGSSIAYFSTPTLF
+664 GGSAIAYFDTPTLF
-678 IESGKSVSTTASGN
+678 IEEGKSATTMASGN
-692 FSEGVPGTTYMAA
+692 FSQGVVGSKYMAA
-705 VFRGQSQLSDVVNFT
+705 VFSGQQQLSEIVYFT
-720 IDSSSGIADVD
+720 VGSYSGIADVD
-731 ADDSAPVE
+731 ADDNAPVE
-739 YYTVDGVRVD
+739 YYTVDGIRVD

-754 LYIVRQGTKVSKVIF
+754 LYIVRQGSKISKVIF

>member
-26 QALARVRVDGPSRIH
+26 QALARVRVDGPARIH
-41 SLQPSAGAELRPV
+41 GLQSSGDAALRPV
-54 YTQNA
+54 YTQSA
-59 DSRPAAYVFG
+59 GSLPAAYVFD
-69 TASGYMVVS
+69 TRSGCKVVS

-91 NGSFDPENIPDNLR
+91 EGSFDAANIPDNLR

-117 ARDNGVQPAKARV
+117 ARDNGVEPARSRA

-145 WNQNAPYN
+145 WNQGSPYN

-187 GSHSYTTTTL
+187 GSHSYTTKTL

-203 DFSAT
+203 DFSST
-208 SFRWTSMANTYG
+208 SFRWTSMADSYG
-220 ALSSTSQKNAV
+220 SFSSTSQKNAV

-246 TPQESGAPSLFV
+246 TPNESGAPSMNV
-258 APALANYFG
+258 ASALANYFG

-282 EEWEDLVYNQLVD
+282 AEWEELVYNQLVE

-301 SGSNS
+301 SGSNT

-334 GYFLLNALD
+334 GYFLLTALD
-343 PSSQGIG
+343 PTSQGIG

-362 IANVATSGEGKIYEQ
+362 IANVATSGEGKMYEQ

-384 KIDTD
+384 KIDTPQ
-389 RVSTGG
+389 VQKGG
-395 YVVVVANAYNYSIA
+395 YVVIVANAYNYSIA

-424 SVTYAEAPSG
+424 SVTYAEAPQG
-434 VSNVAVLGGY
+434 YSNVAVLSGY
-444 GGWDVRMPSLAAGT
+444 GGWYVRMPSLAAGT

-496 KANSAPQI
+496 TADSAPQI
-504 YVSGID
+504 YVNDID
-510 VATPLYFGTNFRIN
+510 VATPLYFNTPFKIN
-524 ATIENLSDS
+524 ATIDNPTQD
-533 EYYGD
+533 EYYGG
-538 IEAVLLNSNN
+538 IEAALLNSSNN
-548 TIVAV
+548 VVAL
-553 ADAYSVDI
+553 ADIYPVDV
-561 LGAESQEMVYEARFS
+561 LGGESQQMEYVAKFS
-576 RYNSQLGI
+576 RYNSQLGV
-584 PAAGTYTLVFVKE
+584 PSAGTYTLVFLTE
-597 STNIAVSDPVTVQLL
+597 SNQVVSAPVTVQLL
-612 SAPASTSIG
+612 ETPASTS
-621 VTSFSVE
+621 VSVSSFSVE
-628 GDANAVPADKLQFNI
+628 GDANAVAADNLQFNL
-643 TVNCSEGYFAEAL
+643 TVNCSAGYFANTL
-656 SVYIFRAT
+656 SVYIFPIS
-664 GGSSIAYFSTPTLF
+664 GGSAIAYFDTPTLF
-678 IESGKSVSTTASGN
+678 IEEGKSATTMASGN
-692 FSEGVPGTTYMAA
+692 FSQGVVGSKYMAA
-705 VFRGQSQLSDVVNFT
+705 VFSGQQQLSEIVYFT
-720 IDSSSGIADVD
+720 VGSYSGIADVD
-731 ADDSAPVE
+731 ADDNAPVE
-739 YYTVDGVRVD
+739 YYTVDGIRVD

-754 LYIVRQGTKVSKVIF
+754 LYIVRQGSKISKVIF

>member
-26 QALARVRVDGPSRIH
+26 QALARVRVDGPARIH
-41 SLQPSAGAELRPV
+41 GLQSSGDAALRPV
-54 YTQNA
+54 YTQSA
-59 DSRPAAYVFG
+59 GSLPAAYVFD
-69 TASGYMVVS
+69 TRSGYMVVS

-91 NGSFDPENIPDNLR
+91 EGSFDAANIPDNLR

-117 ARDNGVQPAKARV
+117 ARDNGVEPARSRA

-145 WNQNAPYN
+145 LNQGSPYN

-160 GSRSVTGCVATAMA
+160 GCRSVTGCVATAMA

-187 GSHSYTTTTL
+187 GSHSYTTKTL

-203 DFSAT
+203 DFSST
-208 SFRWTSMANTYG
+208 SFRWTSMADSYG
-220 ALSSTSQKNAV
+220 SFSSTSQKNAV

-246 TPQESGAPSLFV
+246 TPNESGAPSMNV
-258 APALANYFG
+258 ASALANYFG

-282 EEWEDLVYNQLVD
+282 AEWEELVYNQLVE

-301 SGSNS
+301 SGSNT

-334 GYFLLNALD
+334 GYFLLTALD
-343 PSSQGIG
+343 PTSQGIG

-362 IANVATSGEGKIYEQ
+362 IANVATSGEGKMYEQ

-384 KIDTD
+384 KIDTPQ
-389 RVSTGG
+389 VQKGG
-395 YVVVVANAYNYSIA
+395 YVVIVANAYNYSIA

-424 SVTYAEAPSG
+424 SVTYAEAPQG
-434 VSNVAVLGGY
+434 YSNVAVLSGY
-444 GGWDVRMPSLAAGT
+444 GGWYVRMPSLAAGT

-496 KANSAPQI
+496 TADSAPQI
-504 YVSGID
+504 YVNDID
-510 VATPLYFGTNFRIN
+510 VATPLYFNTPFKIN
-524 ATIENLSDS
+524 ATIDNPTQD
-533 EYYGD
+533 EYYGG
-538 IEAVLLNSNN
+538 IEAALLNSSNN
-548 TIVAV
+548 VVAL
-553 ADAYSVDI
+553 ADIYPVDV
-561 LGAESQEMVYEARFS
+561 LGGESQQMEYVAKFS
-576 RYNSQLGI
+576 RYNSQLGV
-584 PAAGTYTLVFVKE
+584 PSAGTYTLVFLTE
-597 STNIAVSDPVTVQLL
+597 SNQVVSAPVTVQLL
-612 SAPASTSIG
+612 ETPASTS
-621 VTSFSVE
+621 VSVSSFSVE
-628 GDANAVPADKLQFNI
+628 GDANAVAADNLQFNL
-643 TVNCSEGYFAEAL
+643 TVNCSAGYFANTL
-656 SVYIFRAT
+656 SVYIFPIS
-664 GGSSIAYFSTPTLF
+664 GGSAIAYFDTPTLF
-678 IESGKSVSTTASGN
+678 IEEGKSATTMASGN
-692 FSEGVPGTTYMAA
+692 FSQGVVGSKYMAA
-705 VFRGQSQLSDVVNFT
+705 VFSGQQQLSEIVYFT
-720 IDSSSGIADVD
+720 VGSYSGIADVD
-731 ADDSAPVE
+731 ADDNAPVE
-739 YYTVDGVRVD
+739 YYTVDGIRVD

-754 LYIVRQGTKVSKVIF
+754 LYIVRQGSKISKVIF

>member
-26 QALARVRVDGPSRIH
+26 QALARVRVDGPARIH
-41 SLQPSAGAELRPV
+41 SLQSSGDAALRPV
-54 YTQNA
+54 YTQSA
-59 DSRPAAYVFG
+59 GSLPAAYVFD
-69 TASGYMVVS
+69 TRSGYMVVS

-91 NGSFDPENIPDNLR
+91 EGSFDAANIPDNLR

-117 ARDNGVQPAKARV
+117 ARDNGVEPARSRA

-145 WNQNAPYN
+145 WNQGSPYN

-187 GSHSYTTTTL
+187 GSHSYTTNTL

-203 DFSAT
+203 DFSST
-208 SFRWTSMANTYG
+208 SFRWTSMADSYG
-220 ALSSTSQKNAV
+220 SFSSTSQKNAV

-246 TPQESGAPSLFV
+246 TPNESGAPSMNV
-258 APALANYFG
+258 ASALTNYFG

-282 EEWEDLVYNQLVD
+282 AEWEDLVYNQLVE

-301 SGSNS
+301 SGSNT

-318 ADGYF
+318 SDGYF

-334 GYFLLNALD
+334 GYFLLTALD
-343 PSSQGIG
+343 PTSQGIG

-362 IANVATSGEGKIYEQ
+362 IANVAKSGEGKMYEQ

-384 KIDTD
+384 KIDTPQ
-389 RVSTGG
+389 VQKGG
-395 YVVVVANAYNYSIA
+395 YVVIVANAYNYSIA

-424 SVTYAEAPSG
+424 SVTYAEAPTG
-434 VSNVAVLGGY
+434 VSNVAVLSGY
-444 GGWDVRMPSLAAGT
+444 GGWYVRMPSLAAGT

-496 KANSAPQI
+496 TADSAPQI
-504 YVSGID
+504 YVKDID
-510 VATPLYFGTNFRIN
+510 VATPLYFNTTFKIN
-524 ATIENLSDS
+524 ATIENPTQD
-533 EYYGD
+533 EYYGG
-538 IEAVLLNSNN
+538 IEAVLLNSGNN
-548 TIVAV
+548 VVAL
-553 ADAYSVDI
+553 ADIYPVDV
-561 LGAESQEMVYEARFS
+561 LGGESQQMEYVAKFS
-576 RYNSQLGI
+576 RYNSQLGV
-584 PAAGTYTLVFVKE
+584 PSAGTYTLVFLTE
-597 STNIAVSDPVTVQLL
+597 SNQIVSDPVTVQLL
-612 SAPASTSIG
+612 EALALTS
-621 VTSFSVE
+621 VSVSSFSVE
-628 GDANAVPADKLQFNI
+628 GDANAVAADNLQFNL
-643 TVNCSEGYFAEAL
+643 TANCTAGYFANTL
-656 SVYIFRAT
+656 SVYIFPIS
-664 GGSSIAYFSTPTLF
+664 GGSAIAYFDTPTLF
-678 IESGKSVSTTASGN
+678 IEEGKSATTMASGN
-692 FSEGVPGTTYMAA
+692 FSQGVVGTKYMAA
-705 VFRGQSQLSDVVNFT
+705 VFSGQQQLSDIVYFT
-720 IDSSSGIADVD
+720 VGSYSGIADVD
-731 ADDSAPVE
+731 ADDNAPVE
-739 YYTVDGVRVD
+739 YYTIDGMRVD
-749 RPEKG
+749 QPEKG
-754 LYIVRQGTKVSKVIF
+754 LYIVRQGSKVSKVLF

>member
-26 QALARVRVDGPSRIH
+26 QALARVRVDGPARIH
-41 SLQPSAGAELRPV
+41 GLQSSGDAALRPV
-54 YTQNA
+54 YTQSA
-59 DSRPAAYVFG
+59 GSLPAAYVFD
-69 TASGYMVVS
+69 TRSGYMVVS
-78 ADDVAAPLLGYAD
+78 ADDVAAPMLGYAD
-91 NGSFDPENIPDNLR
+91 EGSFDAANIPDNLR

-117 ARDNGVQPAKARV
+117 ARDNGVEPARSRA

-145 WNQNAPYN
+145 WNQGSPYN

-187 GSHSYTTTTL
+187 GSHSYTTKTL

-203 DFSAT
+203 DFSST
-208 SFRWTSMANTYG
+208 SFRWTSMADSYG
-220 ALSSTSQKNAV
+220 SFSSTSQKNAV

-246 TPQESGAPSLFV
+246 TPNESGTPSMNV
-258 APALANYFG
+258 ASALANYFG

-282 EEWEDLVYNQLVD
+282 AEWEELVYNQLVE

-301 SGSNS
+301 SASNT
-306 SAGHSFVCDGYS
+306 SAGHSLVCDGYS

-334 GYFLLNALD
+334 GYFLLTALD
-343 PSSQGIG
+343 PTSQGIG

-362 IANVATSGEGKIYEQ
+362 IANVAKSGEGKMYEQ

-384 KIDTD
+384 KIDTPQ
-389 RVSTGG
+389 VQKGG
-395 YVVVVANAYNYSIA
+395 YVVIVANVYNYSIA

-424 SVTYAEAPSG
+424 SVTYAEAPQG
-434 VSNVAVLGGY
+434 YSNVAVLSGY
-444 GGWDVRMPSLAAGT
+444 GGWYVRMPSLAAGT

-496 KANSAPQI
+496 TADSAPQI
-504 YVSGID
+504 YVNDID
-510 VATPLYFGTNFRIN
+510 VATPLYFNTPFKIN
-524 ATIENLSDS
+524 ATIENPTQD
-533 EYYGD
+533 EYYGG
-538 IEAVLLNSNN
+538 IEAVLLNSGNN
-548 TIVAV
+548 VVAL
-553 ADAYSVDI
+553 ADIYPVDV
-561 LGAESQEMVYEARFS
+561 LGGESQQMEYVAKFS
-576 RYNSQLGI
+576 RYNSQLGV
-584 PAAGTYTLVFVKE
+584 PSAGTYTLVFLTE
-597 STNIAVSDPVTVQLL
+597 SNQVVSAPVTVQLL
-612 SAPASTSIG
+612 ETPASTS
-621 VTSFSVE
+621 VSVSSFSVE
-628 GDANAVPADKLQFNI
+628 GDANAVAADNLQFNL
-643 TVNCSEGYFAEAL
+643 TVNCTAGYFANTL
-656 SVYIFRAT
+656 SVYIFPIS
-664 GGSSIAYFSTPTLF
+664 GGSAIAYFDTPTLF
-678 IESGKSVSTTASGN
+678 IEEGKSATTMASGN
-692 FSEGVPGTTYMAA
+692 FSQGVVGSKYMAA
-705 VFRGQSQLSDVVNFT
+705 VFSGQQQLSEIVYFT
-720 IDSSSGIADVD
+720 VGSYSGIADVD
-731 ADDSAPVE
+731 ADDTAPVE
-739 YYTVDGVRVD
+739 YYTVDGIRVD

-754 LYIVRQGTKVSKVIF
+754 LYIVRQGSKISKVIF

>member
-26 QALARVRVDGPSRIH
+26 QALARVRVDGPARIH
-41 SLQPSAGAELRPV
+41 GLQSSGDAALRPV
-54 YTQNA
+54 YTQSA
-59 DSRPAAYVFG
+59 GSLPAAYVFD
-69 TASGYMVVS
+69 TRSGYMVVS

-91 NGSFDPENIPDNLR
+91 EGSFDAANIPDNLR

-117 ARDNGVQPAKARV
+117 ARDNGVEPARSRV
-130 SRADRAPIAPLVKTQ
+130 SRADRAPIAPLVNTQ
-145 WNQNAPYN
+145 WNQGSPYN

-187 GSHSYTTTTL
+187 GSHSYTTKTL

-203 DFSAT
+203 DFSST
-208 SFRWTSMANTYG
+208 SFRWTSMADSYG
-220 ALSSTSQKNAV
+220 SFSSTSQKNAV

-246 TPQESGAPSLFV
+246 TPNESGAPSMNV
-258 APALANYFG
+258 ASALANYFG

-282 EEWEDLVYNQLVD
+282 AEWEELVYNQLVE

-301 SGSNS
+301 SGSNT

-318 ADGYF
+318 SDGYF

-334 GYFLLNALD
+334 GYFLLTALD
-343 PSSQGIG
+343 PTSQGIG

-362 IANVATSGEGKIYEQ
+362 IANVATSGEGKMYEQ

-384 KIDTD
+384 KIDTPQ
-389 RVSTGG
+389 VQKGG
-395 YVVVVANAYNYSIA
+395 YVVIVANAYNYSIA

-424 SVTYAEAPSG
+424 SVTYAEAPQG
-434 VSNVAVLGGY
+434 YSNVAVLSGY
-444 GGWDVRMPSLAAGT
+444 GGWYVRMPSLAAGT

-496 KANSAPQI
+496 TADSAPQI
-504 YVSGID
+504 YVNDID
-510 VATPLYFGTNFRIN
+510 VATPLYFNTPFKIN
-524 ATIENLSDS
+524 ATIENPTQD
-533 EYYGD
+533 EYYGG
-538 IEAVLLNSNN
+538 IEAALLNSGNN
-548 TIVAV
+548 VVAL
-553 ADAYSVDI
+553 ADIYPVDV
-561 LGAESQEMVYEARFS
+561 LGGESQQMEYVAKFS
-576 RYNSQLGI
+576 RYNSQLGV
-584 PAAGTYTLVFVKE
+584 PSAGTYTLVFLTE
-597 STNIAVSDPVTVQLL
+597 SNQVVSAPVTVQLL
-612 SAPASTSIG
+612 ETPASTS
-621 VTSFSVE
+621 VSVSSFSVE
-628 GDANAVPADKLQFNI
+628 GDANAVAADNLQFNL
-643 TVNCSEGYFAEAL
+643 TVNCTAGYFANTL
-656 SVYIFRAT
+656 SVYIFPIS
-664 GGSSIAYFSTPTLF
+664 GGSAIAYFDTPTLF
-678 IESGKSVSTTASGN
+678 IEEGKSATTMASGN
-692 FSEGVPGTTYMAA
+692 FSQGVVGTKYMAA
-705 VFRGQSQLSDVVNFT
+705 VFSGQQQLSDIVYFT
-720 IDSSSGIADVD
+720 VGSYSGIADVD
-731 ADDSAPVE
+731 ADDDAPVE
-739 YYTVDGVRVD
+739 YYTVDGMRVD
-749 RPEKG
+749 QPEKG
-754 LYIVRQGTKVSKVIF
+754 LYIVRQGSKVSKVIF

>member
-26 QALARVRVDGPSRIH
+26 QALARVRVDGPARIH
-41 SLQPSAGAELRPV
+41 GLQSSGDAALRPV
-54 YTQNA
+54 YTQSA
-59 DSRPAAYVFG
+59 GSLPAAYVFD
-69 TASGYMVVS
+69 TRSGYMVVS

-91 NGSFDPENIPDNLR
+91 EGSFDAANIPDNLR

-117 ARDNGVQPAKARV
+117 ARDNGVEPARSRA

-145 WNQNAPYN
+145 WNQGSPYN

-187 GSHSYTTTTL
+187 GSHSYTTKTL

-203 DFSAT
+203 DFSST
-208 SFRWTSMANTYG
+208 SFRWTSMADSYG
-220 ALSSTSQKNAV
+220 SFSSTSQKNAV

-246 TPQESGAPSLFV
+246 TPNESGAPSMNV
-258 APALANYFG
+258 ASALANYFG

-282 EEWEDLVYNQLVD
+282 AEWEELVYNQLVE

-301 SGSNS
+301 SGSNT

-334 GYFLLNALD
+334 GYFLLTALD
-343 PSSQGIG
+343 PTSQGIG

-362 IANVATSGEGKIYEQ
+362 IANVATSGEGKMYEQ

-384 KIDTD
+384 KIDTPQ
-389 RVSTGG
+389 VQKGG
-395 YVVVVANAYNYSIA
+395 YVVIVANAYNYSIA

-424 SVTYAEAPSG
+424 SVTYAEAPQG
-434 VSNVAVLGGY
+434 YSNVAVLSGY
-444 GGWDVRMPSLAAGT
+444 GGWYVRMPSLAAGT

-496 KANSAPQI
+496 TADSAPQI
-504 YVSGID
+504 YVNDID
-510 VATPLYFGTNFRIN
+510 VATPLYFNTPFKIN
-524 ATIENLSDS
+524 ATIDNPTQD
-533 EYYGD
+533 EYYGG
-538 IEAVLLNSNN
+538 IEAALLNSSNN
-548 TIVAV
+548 VVAL
-553 ADAYSVDI
+553 ADIYPVDV
-561 LGAESQEMVYEARFS
+561 LGGESQQMEYVAKFS
-576 RYNSQLGI
+576 RYNSQLGV
-584 PAAGTYTLVFVKE
+584 PSAGTYTLVFLTE
-597 STNIAVSDPVTVQLL
+597 SNQVVSAPVTVQLL
-612 SAPASTSIG
+612 ETPASTS
-621 VTSFSVE
+621 VSVSSFSVE
-628 GDANAVPADKLQFNI
+628 GDANAVAADNLQFNL
-643 TVNCSEGYFAEAL
+643 TVNCSAGYFANTL
-656 SVYIFRAT
+656 SVYIFPIS
-664 GGSSIAYFSTPTLF
+664 GGSAIAYFDTPTLF
-678 IESGKSVSTTASGN
+678 IEEGKSATTMASGN
-692 FSEGVPGTTYMAA
+692 FSQGVVGSKYMAA
-705 VFRGQSQLSDVVNFT
+705 VFSGQQQLSEIVYFT
-720 IDSSSGIADVD
+720 VGSYSGIADVD
-731 ADDSAPVE
+731 ADDNAPVE
-739 YYTVDGVRVD
+739 YYTVDGIRVD

-754 LYIVRQGTKVSKVIF
+754 LYIVRQGSKISKVIF

>member
-26 QALARVRVDGPSRIH
+26 QALARVRVDGPARIH
-41 SLQPSAGAELRPV
+41 GLQSSGDAALRPV
-54 YTQNA
+54 YTQSA
-59 DSRPAAYVFG
+59 GSLPAAYVFD
-69 TASGYMVVS
+69 TRSGYMVVS

-91 NGSFDPENIPDNLR
+91 EGSFDAANIPDNLR

-117 ARDNGVQPAKARV
+117 ARDNGVEPARSRA

-145 WNQNAPYN
+145 WNQGSPYN

-187 GSHSYTTTTL
+187 GSHSYTTKTL

-203 DFSAT
+203 DFSST
-208 SFRWTSMANTYG
+208 SFRWTSMADSYG
-220 ALSSTSQKNAV
+220 SFSSTSQKNAV

-246 TPQESGAPSLFV
+246 TPNESGAPSMNV
-258 APALANYFG
+258 ASALANYFG

-282 EEWEDLVYNQLVD
+282 AEWEELVYNQLVE

-301 SGSNS
+301 SGSNT

-334 GYFLLNALD
+334 GYFLLTALD
-343 PSSQGIG
+343 PTSQGIG

-362 IANVATSGEGKIYEQ
+362 IANVATSGEGKMYEQ

-384 KIDTD
+384 KIDTPQ
-389 RVSTGG
+389 VQKGG
-395 YVVVVANAYNYSIA
+395 YVVIVANAYNYSIA

-424 SVTYAEAPSG
+424 SVTYAEAPQG
-434 VSNVAVLGGY
+434 YSNVAVLSGY
-444 GGWDVRMPSLAAGT
+444 GGWYVRMPSLAAGT

-496 KANSAPQI
+496 TADSAPQI
-504 YVSGID
+504 YVNDID
-510 VATPLYFGTNFRIN
+510 VATPLYFNTPFKIN
-524 ATIENLSDS
+524 ATIDNPTQD
-533 EYYGD
+533 EYYGG
-538 IEAVLLNSNN
+538 IEAALLNSSNN
-548 TIVAV
+548 VVAL
-553 ADAYSVDI
+553 ADIYPVDV
-561 LGAESQEMVYEARFS
+561 LGGESQQMEYVAKFS
-576 RYNSQLGI
+576 RYNSQLGV
-584 PAAGTYTLVFVKE
+584 PSAGTYTLVFLTE
-597 STNIAVSDPVTVQLL
+597 SNQVVSAPVTVQLL
-612 SAPASTSIG
+612 ETPASTS
-621 VTSFSVE
+621 VSVSSFSVE
-628 GDANAVPADKLQFNI
+628 GDANAVAADNLQFNL
-643 TVNCSEGYFAEAL
+643 TVNCSAGYFANTL
-656 SVYIFRAT
+656 SVYIFPIS
-664 GGSSIAYFSTPTLF
+664 GGSAIAYFDTPTLF
-678 IESGKSVSTTASGN
+678 IEEGKSVTTMASGN
-692 FSEGVPGTTYMAA
+692 FSQGVVGSKYMAA
-705 VFRGQSQLSDVVNFT
+705 VFSEQQLSEIVYFT
-720 IDSSSGIADVD
+720 VGSYSGIADVD
-731 ADDSAPVE
+731 ADDNAPVE
-739 YYTVDGVRVD
+739 YYTVDGIRVD

-754 LYIVRQGTKVSKVIF
+754 LYIVRQGSKISKVIF

>member
-26 QALARVRVDGPSRIH
+26 QALARVRVDGPARIH
-41 SLQPSAGAELRPV
+41 GLQSSGDAALRPV
-54 YTQNA
+54 YTQSA
-59 DSRPAAYVFG
+59 GSLPAAYVFD
-69 TASGYMVVS
+69 TRSGYMVVS

-91 NGSFDPENIPDNLR
+91 EGSFDAANIPDNLR

-117 ARDNGVQPAKARV
+117 ARDNGVEPARSRA

-145 WNQNAPYN
+145 WNQGSPYN

-187 GSHSYTTTTL
+187 GSHSYTTKTL

-203 DFSAT
+203 DFSST
-208 SFRWTSMANTYG
+208 SFRWTSMADSYG
-220 ALSSTSQKNAV
+220 SFSSTSQKNAV

-246 TPQESGAPSLFV
+246 TPNESGVPSMNV
-258 APALANYFG
+258 ASALANYFG

-282 EEWEDLVYNQLVD
+282 AEWEELVYNQLVE

-301 SGSNS
+301 SGSNT

-334 GYFLLNALD
+334 GYFLLTALD
-343 PSSQGIG
+343 PTSQGIG

-362 IANVATSGEGKIYEQ
+362 IANVATSGEGKMYEQ

-384 KIDTD
+384 KIDTPQ
-389 RVSTGG
+389 VQKGG
-395 YVVVVANAYNYSIA
+395 YVVIVANAYNYSIA

-424 SVTYAEAPSG
+424 SVTYAEAPQG
-434 VSNVAVLGGY
+434 YSNVAVLSGY
-444 GGWDVRMPSLAAGT
+444 GGWYVRMPSLAAGT

-496 KANSAPQI
+496 TADSAPQI
-504 YVSGID
+504 YVNDID
-510 VATPLYFGTNFRIN
+510 VATPLYFNTPFKIN
-524 ATIENLSDS
+524 ATIDNPTQD
-533 EYYGD
+533 EYYGG
-538 IEAVLLNSNN
+538 IEAALLNSSNN
-548 TIVAV
+548 VVAL
-553 ADAYSVDI
+553 ADIYPVDV
-561 LGAESQEMVYEARFS
+561 LGGESQQMEYVAKFS
-576 RYNSQLGI
+576 RYNSQLGV
-584 PAAGTYTLVFVKE
+584 PSAGTYTLVFLTE
-597 STNIAVSDPVTVQLL
+597 SNQVVSAPVTVQLL
-612 SAPASTSIG
+612 ETPASTS
-621 VTSFSVE
+621 VSVSSFSVE
-628 GDANAVPADKLQFNI
+628 GDANAVAADNLQFNL
-643 TVNCSEGYFAEAL
+643 TVNCSAGYFANTL
-656 SVYIFRAT
+656 SVYIFPIS
-664 GGSSIAYFSTPTLF
+664 GGSAIAYFDTPTLF
-678 IESGKSVSTTASGN
+678 IEEGKSATTMASGN
-692 FSEGVPGTTYMAA
+692 FSQGVVGSKYMAA
-705 VFRGQSQLSDVVNFT
+705 VFSGQQQLSEIVYFT
-720 IDSSSGIADVD
+720 VGSYSGIADVD
-731 ADDSAPVE
+731 ADDNAPVE
-739 YYTVDGVRVD
+739 YYTVDGIRVD

-754 LYIVRQGTKVSKVIF
+754 LYIVRQGSKISKVIF

>member
-26 QALARVRVDGPSRIH
+26 QALARVRVDGPARIH
-41 SLQPSAGAELRPV
+41 GLQSSGDAALRPV
-54 YTQNA
+54 YTQSA
-59 DSRPAAYVFG
+59 GSLPAAYVFD
-69 TASGYMVVS
+69 TRSGYMVVS

-91 NGSFDPENIPDNLR
+91 EGSFDAANIPDNLR

-117 ARDNGVQPAKARV
+117 ARDNGVEPARSRA

-145 WNQNAPYN
+145 WNQGSPYN

-187 GSHSYTTTTL
+187 GSHSYTTKTL

-203 DFSAT
+203 DFSST
-208 SFRWTSMANTYG
+208 SFRWTSMADSYG
-220 ALSSTSQKNAV
+220 SFSSTSQKNAV

-246 TPQESGAPSLFV
+246 TPNESGAPSMNV
-258 APALANYFG
+258 ASALANYFG

-282 EEWEDLVYNQLVD
+282 AEWEELVYNQLVE

-301 SGSNS
+301 SGSNT

-334 GYFLLNALD
+334 GYFLLTALD
-343 PSSQGIG
+343 PTSQGIG

-362 IANVATSGEGKIYEQ
+362 IANVATSGEGKMYEQ

-384 KIDTD
+384 KIDTPQ
-389 RVSTGG
+389 VQKGG
-395 YVVVVANAYNYSIA
+395 YVVIVANAYNYSIA

-424 SVTYAEAPSG
+424 SVTYAEAPQG
-434 VSNVAVLGGY
+434 YSNVAVLSGY
-444 GGWDVRMPSLAAGT
+444 GGWYVRMPSLAAGT

-496 KANSAPQI
+496 TADSAPQI
-504 YVSGID
+504 YVNDID
-510 VATPLYFGTNFRIN
+510 VATPLYFNTPFKIN
-524 ATIENLSDS
+524 ATIDNPTQD
-533 EYYGD
+533 EYYGG
-538 IEAVLLNSNN
+538 IEAALLNSSNN
-548 TIVAV
+548 VVAL
-553 ADAYSVDI
+553 ADIYPVDV
-561 LGAESQEMVYEARFS
+561 LGGESQQMEYVAKFS
-576 RYNSQLGI
+576 RYNSQLGV
-584 PAAGTYTLVFVKE
+584 PSAGTYTLVFLTE
-597 STNIAVSDPVTVQLL
+597 SNQVVSAPVTVQLL
-612 SAPASTSIG
+612 ETPASTS
-621 VTSFSVE
+621 VSVSSFSVE
-628 GDANAVPADKLQFNI
+628 GDANAVAADNLQFNLP
-643 TVNCSEGYFAEAL
+643 VNCSAGYFANTL
-656 SVYIFRAT
+656 SVYIFPIS
-664 GGSSIAYFSTPTLF
+664 GGSAIAYFDTPTLF
-678 IESGKSVSTTASGN
+678 IEEGKSATTMASGN
-692 FSEGVPGTTYMAA
+692 FSQGVVGSKYMAA
-705 VFRGQSQLSDVVNFT
+705 VFSGQQQLSEIVYFT
-720 IDSSSGIADVD
+720 VGSYSGIADVD
-731 ADDSAPVE
+731 ADDNAPVE
-739 YYTVDGVRVD
+739 YYTVDGIRVD

-754 LYIVRQGTKVSKVIF
+754 LYIVRQGSKISKVIF

>member
-26 QALARVRVDGPSRIH
+26 QALARVRVDGPARIH
-41 SLQPSAGAELRPV
+41 GLQSSGDAALRPV
-54 YTQNA
+54 YTQSA
-59 DSRPAAYVFG
+59 GSLPAAYVFD
-69 TASGYMVVS
+69 TRSGYMVVS

-91 NGSFDPENIPDNLR
+91 EGSFDAANIPDNLR

-117 ARDNGVQPAKARV
+117 ARDNGVEPARSRA

-145 WNQNAPYN
+145 WNQGSPYN

-187 GSHSYTTTTL
+187 GSHSYTTKTL

-203 DFSAT
+203 DFSST
-208 SFRWTSMANTYG
+208 SFRWTSMADSYG
-220 ALSSTSQKNAV
+220 SFSSTSQKNAV

-246 TPQESGAPSLFV
+246 TPNESGAPSMNV
-258 APALANYFG
+258 ASALANYFG

-282 EEWEDLVYNQLVD
+282 AEWEELVYNQLVE

-301 SGSNS
+301 SGSNT

-334 GYFLLNALD
+334 GYFLLTALD
-343 PSSQGIG
+343 PTSQGIG

-362 IANVATSGEGKIYEQ
+362 IANVATSGEGKMYEQ

-384 KIDTD
+384 KIDTPQ
-389 RVSTGG
+389 VQKGG
-395 YVVVVANAYNYSIA
+395 YVVIVANAYNYSIA

-424 SVTYAEAPSG
+424 SVTYAEAPQG
-434 VSNVAVLGGY
+434 YSNVAVLSGY
-444 GGWDVRMPSLAAGT
+444 GGWYVRMPSLAAGT

-491 NTAVF
+491 NTAMF
-496 KANSAPQI
+496 TADSAPQI
-504 YVSGID
+504 YVNDID
-510 VATPLYFGTNFRIN
+510 VATPLYFNTPFKIN
-524 ATIENLSDS
+524 ATIDNPTQD
-533 EYYGD
+533 EYYGG
-538 IEAVLLNSNN
+538 IEAALLNSSNN
-548 TIVAV
+548 VVAL
-553 ADAYSVDI
+553 ADIYPVDV
-561 LGAESQEMVYEARFS
+561 LGGESQQMEYVAKFS
-576 RYNSQLGI
+576 RYNSQLGV
-584 PAAGTYTLVFVKE
+584 PSAGTYTLVFLTE
-597 STNIAVSDPVTVQLL
+597 SNQVVSAPVTVQLL
-612 SAPASTSIG
+612 ETPASTS
-621 VTSFSVE
+621 VSVSSFSVE
-628 GDANAVPADKLQFNI
+628 GDANAVAADNLQFNL
-643 TVNCSEGYFAEAL
+643 TVNCSAGYFANTL
-656 SVYIFRAT
+656 SVYIFPIS
-664 GGSSIAYFSTPTLF
+664 GGSAIAYFDTPTLF
-678 IESGKSVSTTASGN
+678 IEEGKSATTMASGN
-692 FSEGVPGTTYMAA
+692 FSQGVVGSKYMAA
-705 VFRGQSQLSDVVNFT
+705 VFSGQQQLSEIVYFT
-720 IDSSSGIADVD
+720 VGSYSGIADVD
-731 ADDSAPVE
+731 ADDNAPVE
-739 YYTVDGVRVD
+739 YYTVDGIRVD

-754 LYIVRQGTKVSKVIF
+754 LYIVRQGSKISKVIF

>member
-26 QALARVRVDGPSRIH
+26 QALARVRVDGPARIH
-41 SLQPSAGAELRPV
+41 GLQSSGDAALRPV
-54 YTQNA
+54 YTQSA
-59 DSRPAAYVFG
+59 GSLPAAYVFD
-69 TASGYMVVS
+69 TRSGYMVVS

-91 NGSFDPENIPDNLR
+91 EGSFDAANIPDNLR

-117 ARDNGVQPAKARV
+117 ARDNGVEPARSRV
-130 SRADRAPIAPLVKTQ
+130 SRADRAPIAPLVNTQ
-145 WNQNAPYN
+145 WNQGSPYN

-187 GSHSYTTTTL
+187 GSHSYTTKTL

-203 DFSAT
+203 DFSST
-208 SFRWTSMANTYG
+208 SFRWTSMADSYG
-220 ALSSTSQKNAV
+220 SFSSTSQKNAV

-246 TPQESGAPSLFV
+246 TPNESGAPSMNV
-258 APALANYFG
+258 ASALANYFG

-282 EEWEDLVYNQLVD
+282 AEWEELVYNQLVE

-301 SGSNS
+301 SGSNT

-318 ADGYF
+318 SDGYF

-334 GYFLLNALD
+334 GYFLLTALD
-343 PSSQGIG
+343 PTSQGIG

-362 IANVATSGEGKIYEQ
+362 IANVATSGEGKMYEQ

-384 KIDTD
+384 KIDTPQ
-389 RVSTGG
+389 VQKGG
-395 YVVVVANAYNYSIA
+395 YVVIVANAYNYSIA

-424 SVTYAEAPSG
+424 SVTYAEAPQG
-434 VSNVAVLGGY
+434 YSNVAVLSGY
-444 GGWDVRMPSLAAGT
+444 GGWYVRMPSLAAGT

-496 KANSAPQI
+496 TADSAPQI
-504 YVSGID
+504 YVNDID
-510 VATPLYFGTNFRIN
+510 VATPLYFNTPFKIN
-524 ATIENLSDS
+524 ATIENPTQD
-533 EYYGD
+533 EYYGG
-538 IEAVLLNSNN
+538 IEAALLNSGNN
-548 TIVAV
+548 VVAL
-553 ADAYSVDI
+553 ADIYPVDV
-561 LGAESQEMVYEARFS
+561 LGGESQQMEYVAKFS
-576 RYNSQLGI
+576 RYNSQLGV
-584 PAAGTYTLVFVKE
+584 PSAGTYTLVFLTE
-597 STNIAVSDPVTVQLL
+597 SNQVVSAPVTVQLL
-612 SAPASTSIG
+612 ETPASTS
-621 VTSFSVE
+621 VSVSSFS
-628 GDANAVPADKLQFNI
+628 ADNLQFNL
-643 TVNCSEGYFAEAL
+643 TVNCTAGYFANTL
-656 SVYIFRAT
+656 SVYIFPIS
-664 GGSSIAYFSTPTLF
+664 GGSAIAYFDTPTLF
-678 IESGKSVSTTASGN
+678 IEEGKSATTMASGN
-692 FSEGVPGTTYMAA
+692 FSQGVVGTKYMAA
-705 VFRGQSQLSDVVNFT
+705 VFSGQQQLSDIVYFT
-720 IDSSSGIADVD
+720 VGSYSGIADVD
-731 ADDSAPVE
+731 ADDDAPVE
-739 YYTVDGVRVD
+739 YYTVDGMRVD
-749 RPEKG
+749 QPEKG
-754 LYIVRQGTKVSKVIF
+754 LYIVRQGSKVSKVIF

>member
-26 QALARVRVDGPSRIH
+26 QALARVRVDGPARIH
-41 SLQPSAGAELRPV
+41 GLQSSGDAALRPV
-54 YTQNA
+54 YTQSA
-59 DSRPAAYVFG
+59 GSLPAAYVFD
-69 TASGYMVVS
+69 TRSGYMVVS

-91 NGSFDPENIPDNLR
+91 EGSFDAANIPDNLR

-117 ARDNGVQPAKARV
+117 ARDNGVEPARSRA

-145 WNQNAPYN
+145 WNQGSPYN

-187 GSHSYTTTTL
+187 GSHSYTTKTL

-203 DFSAT
+203 DFSST
-208 SFRWTSMANTYG
+208 SFRWTSMADSYG
-220 ALSSTSQKNAV
+220 SFSSTSQKNAV

-246 TPQESGAPSLFV
+246 TPNESGAPSMNV
-258 APALANYFG
+258 ASALANYFG
-267 YDKGVRYLMRDYYGM
+267 YYKGVRYLMRDYYGM
-282 EEWEDLVYNQLVD
+282 AEWEELVYNQLVE

-301 SGSNS
+301 SGSNT

-334 GYFLLNALD
+334 GYFLLTALD
-343 PSSQGIG
+343 PTSQGIG

-362 IANVATSGEGKIYEQ
+362 IANVATSGEGKMYEQ

-384 KIDTD
+384 KIDTPQ
-389 RVSTGG
+389 VQKGG
-395 YVVVVANAYNYSIA
+395 YVVIVANAYNYSIA

-424 SVTYAEAPSG
+424 SVTYAEAPQG
-434 VSNVAVLGGY
+434 YSNVAVLSGY
-444 GGWDVRMPSLAAGT
+444 GGWYVRMPSLAAGT

-496 KANSAPQI
+496 TADSAPQI
-504 YVSGID
+504 YVNDID
-510 VATPLYFGTNFRIN
+510 VATPLYFNTPFKIN
-524 ATIENLSDS
+524 ATIDNPTQD
-533 EYYGD
+533 EYYGG
-538 IEAVLLNSNN
+538 IEAALLNSSNN
-548 TIVAV
+548 VVAL
-553 ADAYSVDI
+553 ADIYPVDV
-561 LGAESQEMVYEARFS
+561 LGGESQQMEYVAKFS
-576 RYNSQLGI
+576 RYNSQLGV
-584 PAAGTYTLVFVKE
+584 PSAGTYTLVFLTE
-597 STNIAVSDPVTVQLL
+597 SNQVVSAPVTVQLL
-612 SAPASTSIG
+612 ETPASTS
-621 VTSFSVE
+621 VSVSSFSVE
-628 GDANAVPADKLQFNI
+628 GDANAVAADNLQFNL
-643 TVNCSEGYFAEAL
+643 TVNCSAGYFANTL
-656 SVYIFRAT
+656 SVYIFPIS
-664 GGSSIAYFSTPTLF
+664 GGSAIAYFDTPTLF
-678 IESGKSVSTTASGN
+678 IEEGKSATTMASGN
-692 FSEGVPGTTYMAA
+692 FSQGVVGSKYMAA
-705 VFRGQSQLSDVVNFT
+705 VFSGQQQLSEIVYFT
-720 IDSSSGIADVD
+720 VGSYSGIADVD
-731 ADDSAPVE
+731 ADDNAPVE
-739 YYTVDGVRVD
+739 YYTVDGIRVD

-754 LYIVRQGTKVSKVIF
+754 LYIVRQGSKISKVIF

>member
-26 QALARVRVDGPSRIH
+26 QALARVRVDGPARIH
-41 SLQPSAGAELRPV
+41 GLQSSGDAALRPV
-54 YTQNA
+54 YTQSA
-59 DSRPAAYVFG
+59 GSLPAAYVFD
-69 TASGYMVVS
+69 TRSGYMVVS
-78 ADDVAAPLLGYAD
+78 ADDVAAPMLGYAD
-91 NGSFDPENIPDNLR
+91 EGSFDAANIPDNLR

-117 ARDNGVQPAKARV
+117 ARDNGVEPARSRA

-145 WNQNAPYN
+145 WNQGSPYN

-187 GSHSYTTTTL
+187 GSHSYTTKTL

-203 DFSAT
+203 DFSST
-208 SFRWTSMANTYG
+208 SFRWTSMADSYG
-220 ALSSTSQKNAV
+220 SFSSTSQKNAV

-246 TPQESGAPSLFV
+246 TPNESGTPSMNV
-258 APALANYFG
+258 ASALANYFG

-282 EEWEDLVYNQLVD
+282 AEWEELVYNQLVE

-301 SGSNS
+301 SGSNT

-318 ADGYF
+318 SDGYF

-334 GYFLLNALD
+334 GYFLLTALD
-343 PSSQGIG
+343 PTSQGIG

-362 IANVATSGEGKIYEQ
+362 IANVATSGEGKMYEQ

-384 KIDTD
+384 KIDTPQ
-389 RVSTGG
+389 VQKGG
-395 YVVVVANAYNYSIA
+395 YVVIVANAYNYSIA

-424 SVTYAEAPSG
+424 SVTYAEAPQG
-434 VSNVAVLGGY
+434 YSNVAVLSGY
-444 GGWDVRMPSLAAGT
+444 GGWYVRMPSLAAGT

-496 KANSAPQI
+496 TADSAPQI
-504 YVSGID
+504 YVNDID
-510 VATPLYFGTNFRIN
+510 VATPLYFNTPFKIN
-524 ATIENLSDS
+524 ATIDNPTQD
-533 EYYGD
+533 EYYGG
-538 IEAVLLNSNN
+538 IEAALLNSSNN
-548 TIVAV
+548 VVAL
-553 ADAYSVDI
+553 ADIYPVDV
-561 LGAESQEMVYEARFS
+561 LGGESQQMEYVAKFS
-576 RYNSQLGI
+576 RYNSQLGV
-584 PAAGTYTLVFVKE
+584 PSAGTYTLVFLTE
-597 STNIAVSDPVTVQLL
+597 SNQIVSDPVAVQLL
-612 SAPASTSIG
+612 EAPASTS
-621 VTSFSVE
+621 VSVSSFSVE
-628 GDANAVPADKLQFNI
+628 GDANAVAADNLQFNL
-643 TVNCSEGYFAEAL
+643 TANCTAGYFANTL
-656 SVYIFRAT
+656 SVYIFPIS
-664 GGSSIAYFSTPTLF
+664 GGSAIAYFDTPTLF
-678 IESGKSVSTTASGN
+678 IEEGKSATTMASGN
-692 FSEGVPGTTYMAA
+692 FSQGVVGTKYMAA
-705 VFRGQSQLSDVVNFT
+705 VFSGQQQLSDIVYFT
-720 IDSSSGIADVD
+720 VGSYSGIADVD
-731 ADDSAPVE
+731 ADDDAPVE
-739 YYTVDGVRVD
+739 YYTVDGMRVD
-749 RPEKG
+749 QPEKG
-754 LYIVRQGTKVSKVIF
+754 LYIVRQGSKVSKVIF

>member
-26 QALARVRVDGPSRIH
+26 QALARVRVDGPARIH
-41 SLQPSAGAELRPV
+41 GLQSSGDAALRPV
-54 YTQNA
+54 YTQSA
-59 DSRPAAYVFG
+59 GSLPAAYVFD
-69 TASGYMVVS
+69 TRSGYMVVS
-78 ADDVAAPLLGYAD
+78 ADDVAAPMLGYAD
-91 NGSFDPENIPDNLR
+91 EGSFDAANIPDNLR

-117 ARDNGVQPAKARV
+117 ARDNGVEPARSRA

-145 WNQNAPYN
+145 WNQGSPYN

-187 GSHSYTTTTL
+187 GSHSYTTKTL

-203 DFSAT
+203 DFSST
-208 SFRWTSMANTYG
+208 SFRWTSMADSYG
-220 ALSSTSQKNAV
+220 SFSSTSQKNAV

-246 TPQESGAPSLFV
+246 TPNESGTPSMNV
-258 APALANYFG
+258 ASALANYFG

-282 EEWEDLVYNQLVD
+282 AEWEELVYNQLVE

-301 SGSNS
+301 SGSNT

-318 ADGYF
+318 SDGYF

-334 GYFLLNALD
+334 GYFLLTALD
-343 PSSQGIG
+343 PTSQGIG

-362 IANVATSGEGKIYEQ
+362 IANVATSGEGKMYEQ

-384 KIDTD
+384 KIDTPQ
-389 RVSTGG
+389 VQKGG
-395 YVVVVANAYNYSIA
+395 YVVIVANAYNYSIA

-424 SVTYAEAPSG
+424 SVTYAEAPQG
-434 VSNVAVLGGY
+434 YSNVAVLSGY
-444 GGWDVRMPSLAAGT
+444 GGWYVRMPSLAAGT

-496 KANSAPQI
+496 TADSAPQI
-504 YVSGID
+504 YVNDID
-510 VATPLYFGTNFRIN
+510 VATPLYFNTPFKIN
-524 ATIENLSDS
+524 ATIENPTQD
-533 EYYGD
+533 EYYGG
-538 IEAVLLNSNN
+538 IEAALLNSSNN
-548 TIVAV
+548 VVAL
-553 ADAYSVDI
+553 ADIYPVDV
-561 LGAESQEMVYEARFS
+561 LGGESQQMEYVAKFS
-576 RYNSQLGI
+576 RYNSQLGV
-584 PAAGTYTLVFVKE
+584 PSAGTYTLVFLTE
-597 STNIAVSDPVTVQLL
+597 SNQVVSAPVTVQLL
-612 SAPASTSIG
+612 ETPASTS
-621 VTSFSVE
+621 VSVSSFSVE
-628 GDANAVPADKLQFNI
+628 GDANAVAADNLQFNL
-643 TVNCSEGYFAEAL
+643 TVNCTAGYFANTL
-656 SVYIFRAT
+656 SVYIFPIS
-664 GGSSIAYFSTPTLF
+664 GGSAIAYFDTPTLF
-678 IESGKSVSTTASGN
+678 IEEGKSVTTMASGN
-692 FSEGVPGTTYMAA
+692 FSQGVVGSKYMAA
-705 VFRGQSQLSDVVNFT
+705 VFSEQQQLSEIVYFT
-720 IDSSSGIADVD
+720 VGSYSGIADVD
-731 ADDSAPVE
+731 ADDNAPVE
-739 YYTVDGVRVD
+739 YYTVDGIRVD

-754 LYIVRQGTKVSKVIF
+754 LYIVRQGSKISKVIF

>member
-26 QALARVRVDGPSRIH
+26 QALARVRVDGPARIH
-41 SLQPSAGAELRPV
+41 GLQSSGDAALRPV
-54 YTQNA
+54 YTQSA
-59 DSRPAAYVFG
+59 GSLPAAYVFD
-69 TASGYMVVS
+69 TRSGYMVVA

-91 NGSFDPENIPDNLR
+91 EGSFDAANIPDNLR

-117 ARDNGVQPAKARV
+117 ARDNGVEPARSRA

-145 WNQNAPYN
+145 WNQGSPYN

-187 GSHSYTTTTL
+187 GSHSYTTKTL

-203 DFSAT
+203 DFSST
-208 SFRWTSMANTYG
+208 SFRWTSMADSYG
-220 ALSSTSQKNAV
+220 SFSSTSQKNAV

-246 TPQESGAPSLFV
+246 TPNESGTPSMNV
-258 APALANYFG
+258 ASALANYFG

-282 EEWEDLVYNQLVD
+282 AEWEELVYNQLVE

-301 SGSNS
+301 SGSNT

-318 ADGYF
+318 SDGYF

-334 GYFLLNALD
+334 GYFLLTALD
-343 PSSQGIG
+343 PTSQGIG

-362 IANVATSGEGKIYEQ
+362 IANVATSGEGKMYEQ

-384 KIDTD
+384 KIDTPQ
-389 RVSTGG
+389 VQKGG
-395 YVVVVANAYNYSIA
+395 YVVIVANAYNYSIA

-424 SVTYAEAPSG
+424 SVTYAEAPQG
-434 VSNVAVLGGY
+434 YSNVAVLSGY
-444 GGWDVRMPSLAAGT
+444 GGWYVRMPSLAAGT

-496 KANSAPQI
+496 TADSAPQI
-504 YVSGID
+504 YVNDID
-510 VATPLYFGTNFRIN
+510 VATPLYFNTPFKIN
-524 ATIENLSDS
+524 ATIDNPTQD
-533 EYYGD
+533 EYYGG
-538 IEAVLLNSNN
+538 IEAALLNSSNN
-548 TIVAV
+548 VVAL
-553 ADAYSVDI
+553 ADIYPVDV
-561 LGAESQEMVYEARFS
+561 LGGESQQMEYVAKFS
-576 RYNSQLGI
+576 RYNSQLGV
-584 PAAGTYTLVFVKE
+584 PSAGTYTLVFLTE
-597 STNIAVSDPVTVQLL
+597 SNQVVSAPVTVQLL
-612 SAPASTSIG
+612 ETPASTS
-621 VTSFSVE
+621 VSVSSFSVE
-628 GDANAVPADKLQFNI
+628 GDANAVAADNLQFNL
-643 TVNCSEGYFAEAL
+643 TVNCSAGYFANTL
-656 SVYIFRAT
+656 SVYIFPIS
-664 GGSSIAYFSTPTLF
+664 GGSAIAYFDTPTLF
-678 IESGKSVSTTASGN
+678 IEEGKSATTMASGN
-692 FSEGVPGTTYMAA
+692 FSQGVVGSKYMAA
-705 VFRGQSQLSDVVNFT
+705 VFSGQQQLSEIVYFT
-720 IDSSSGIADVD
+720 VGSYSGIADVD
-731 ADDSAPVE
+731 ADDNAPVE
-739 YYTVDGVRVD
+739 YYTVDGIRVD

-754 LYIVRQGTKVSKVIF
+754 LYIVRQGSKISKVIF